1 MNRSIIGL
9 LVLGYIPLSIG
20 LIVCIVMLVRK
31 GYLRT
36 RCAQKP
42 VYPIRGEDEGSSVL
56 EDEGTGHEYDFET
69 LKNRICV
76 LMEKEKL
83 YLNPD
88 IRVTDL
94 AERLYTNKNYVAHAL
109 KSRMNRNFCQMVHY
123 YRIQEAMRIY
133 AQNPHISMRELARRV
148 GFNSM
153 TTFNGAFSRHTGY
166 TPAEW
171 CKHFKKSNELEVKD
185 A

>member
-1 MNRSIIGL
+1 MNNSILGL
-9 LVLGYIPLSIG
+9 LIGYIPLSIG
-20 LIVCIVMLVRK
+20 LVVCIAILIR
-31 GYLRT
+31 RRNPHT
-36 RCAQKP
+36 ARQT
-42 VYPIRGEDEGSSVL
+42 VYPIRGETEGSVL
-56 EDEGTGHEYDFET
+56 EDEGPSHEYDFEA
-69 LKNRICV
+69 LKNRICI

-94 AERLYTNKNYVAHAL
+94 AEKLYTNKNYVAQAL
-109 KSRMNRNFCQMVHY
+109 KSKMNRNFCQMVHY
-123 YRIQEAMRIY
+123 YRVQEAMRIY
-133 AQNPHISMRELARRV
+133 ASNPQISMRELARRV

-171 CKHFKKSNELEVKD
+171 CKHFRKSNDVEGE
-185 A
+185 